1 MREGI
6 KMPLDGVSAYFLG
19 LELNAALAGSRI
31 DRVQQPSRFEIILQ
45 TRGPGQ
51 NSRLLLSANPSQ
63 PRLHQISSSPE
74 VPLQA
79 PGFCMLLRKYLQG
92 ARIEKIETLGFERV
106 FVFYMGGLD
115 EMGDRREPRLLLEL
129 MGRYSNLILLNREGT
144 IIDSLI
150 HVDNQIS
157 SRREI
162 MPARPYTPP
171 PAQHKLS
178 PAAALLALQDGSF
191 WPAAQAVQQSQQ
203 PRQTEQLLLALLQG
217 FSPQLCRD
225 VLWRAGV
232 DSRCLPGELDR
243 EQQDRISQALTQVLL
258 RIQNREAS
266 PSLYYVDAARQKPKD
281 FHALAL
287 EGLGFR
293 QACSGLSQAMAT
305 FYQIKE
311 RQNELEQKRQ
321 TLTRI
326 VKKALDHS
334 VKKLQIH
341 LSGVRQSQDF
351 KRDKEVGD
359 ILLANLYRIKDGDR
373 ELVAQDFY
381 DPELKDIRIDL
392 HTNRSPGWNAQAYY
406 HRYQKGKNRFEADS
420 RFLAEDQA
428 DCSYYE
434 SLLTELEQAE
444 TPGDLQGIR
453 QEMMTAGL
461 ISPDQNQP
469 EKAQR
474 GGFYERKR
482 QRSRGQ
488 AGGRSALYNQ
498 PEGPRRFMSSDGLLI
513 MAGRNNLQ
521 NDRLT
526 LKTAHKQDL
535 WFHVHQAPGTHV
547 IVRSSGQEVPETT
560 LLEAAQTAAWFS
572 RSSRGQQG
580 TGGGGGKI
588 VVDYCPVRQVRK
600 PAGAKPGMVI
610 YDHYQSVTV
619 EPRDPTQ
626 QLRPAAAAAV
636 QATPDDSQG

>member
-1 MREGI
+1 
-6 KMPLDGVSAYFLG
+6 MPLDGVSAYFLG
-19 LELNAALAGSRI
+19 LELNAALSGSRI
-31 DRVQQPSRFEIILQ
+31 DRIQQPSRFDIILQ
-45 TRGPGQ
+45 TRGPGR

-63 PRLHQISSSPE
+63 PRLHQISHSPE

-150 HVDNQIS
+150 HVDNQVS

-171 PAQHKLS
+171 PDQHKLS
-178 PAAALLALQDGSF
+178 PAAALAALQDGRF

-217 FSPQLCRD
+217 FSPQLCQA

-232 DSRCLPGELDR
+232 DHRCLPGKLTLQ
-243 EQQDRISQALTQVLL
+243 QQDQIGQALTQVLL
-258 RIQNREAS
+258 RIQHREAS
-266 PSLYYVDAARQKPKD
+266 PSLYYADAARQKPRD

-287 EGLGFR
+287 EGQGFR
-293 QACSGLSQAMAT
+293 QDCTSLSQAMEA
-305 FYQIKE
+305 FYEIKE

-321 TLTRI
+321 ALTRI
-326 VKKALDHS
+326 VRKALDHS
-334 VKKLQIH
+334 AKKLQIH
-341 LSGVRQSQDF
+341 LSGVRQSRDF
-351 KRDKEVGD
+351 MRNKELGD
-359 ILLANLYRIKDGDR
+359 ILLANLYRIEGGDQV
-373 ELVAQDFY
+373 LVAQDFY
-381 DPELKDIRIDL
+381 DPELKEISISL
-392 HTNRSPGWNAQAYY
+392 HPNRSPGWNAQAYY

-434 SLLTELEQAE
+434 SLLTELEQAD

-461 ISPDQNQP
+461 ISPEQEQHK
-469 EKAQR
+469 KAQR

-488 AGGRSALYNQ
+488 AAGHSPQAGL
-498 PEGPRRFMSSDGLLI
+498 PEGPRRYMSSDGWLI

-547 IVRSSGQEVPETT
+547 IVRSAGQEVPETT

-572 RSSRGQQG
+572 RASRGQQG

-610 YDHYQSVTV
+610 YDHYQSLTV
-619 EPRDPTQ
+619 EPLDPAR
-626 QLRPAAAAAV
+626 QLRPAA
-636 QATPDDSQG
+636 TDDNPA